1 MGDRMARA
9 AHGAVGQQTPR
20 RALGQTPADS
30 RRCRTINKRQRARV
44 PCVLQVPSRGALPSR
59 CPLRARVA
67 SYCPLPPGVFV
78 EAHIS
83 PGRPAQLSPL
93 VLCGQLGDS
102 DANTEC
108 AGVRLRRAPGRVKGR
123 GGAGVPGQGAHG
135 CQGAA
140 ADGLVAVDEACR
152 LMAVSGRA
160 GLQREF
166 ELACRP
172 PQGREAAVAAVA
184 GGGRRRDSPGT
195 WEEAGERT
203 ADERPGLNGG
213 QKRWRAGASQS
224 DGNDAG
230 VVIREREG
238 LRLGQDGRPRKRDKT
253 DAEAPGS
260 TGSREAHETGGVSQN
275 VQLSGEECETYTMY
289 STLCP
294 SDCGDEDLDGEE
306 GRMTRGRM
314 EEEGSQYSF
323 DIFESF
329 WSRVALVP
337 TTAPEHASDAACARA
352 VTEAEA
358 APLARGAGAEGNTCP
373 GYPKTMDASAA
384 REQALTTLPRLAP
397 IVWERGVLPDEPEPQ
412 ATAEHGPAHTLVA
425 QEADRKAGR
434 LTCFQPWAPS
444 DGQTHGFEWVG
455 DAALR
460 KTATSWTWLLRE
472 NEEVM
477 EALVLG
483 QRVLRL
489 LGADPG
495 LFLVAA
501 RGCFR
506 WACALR
512 GACTNVGSAI

>member
-1 MGDRMARA
+1 
-9 AHGAVGQQTPR
+9 
-20 RALGQTPADS
+20 
-30 RRCRTINKRQRARV
+30 
-44 PCVLQVPSRGALPSR
+44 
-59 CPLRARVA
+59 
-67 SYCPLPPGVFV
+67 
-78 EAHIS
+78 
-83 PGRPAQLSPL
+83 
-93 VLCGQLGDS
+93 
-102 DANTEC
+102 
-108 AGVRLRRAPGRVKGR
+108 
-123 GGAGVPGQGAHG
+123 
-135 CQGAA
+135 
-140 ADGLVAVDEACR
+140 
-152 LMAVSGRA
+152 MAVSGRA

-501 RGCFR
+501 RGCFVVVVGHVR
-506 WACALR
+506 CAGRVQML
-512 GACTNVGSAI
+512 GPPSEDE